1 MRKIWIYLLNKN
13 GLLNGL
19 YSILINNLLLYYRKE
34 RWRGIFPKDL
44 TRKQVRTCVADR
56 IAVAV
61 IAWSDQ
67 SDGAILSE
75 LIENGRARAA
85 GPGGRRAVPGEEI
98 VSLEVGRKIKNLY
111 ISKIFLFIKNFE
123 SFSYIYQKW
132 DSRTN
137 IYVII
142 I

>member
-1 MRKIWIYLLNKN
+1 MTR
-13 GLLNGL
+13 
-19 YSILINNLLLYYRKE
+19 NLPE
-34 RWRGIFPKDL
+34 DL

-67 SDGAILSE
+67 SDGAILSK

-123 SFSYIYQKW
+123 FFSYIYQKW